1 MKHYFKIVVLL
12 IISFIPF
19 NTYAYTLTC
28 EGTSYQIDDTFS
40 CKISGEL
47 GVYDKLSGTITSSE
61 LLSGNR
67 RALSPVLNVLKSS
80 LENSRS

>member
-47 GVYDKLSGTITSSE
+47 GV
-61 LLSGNR
+61 
-67 RALSPVLNVLKSS
+67 
-80 LENSRS
+80 